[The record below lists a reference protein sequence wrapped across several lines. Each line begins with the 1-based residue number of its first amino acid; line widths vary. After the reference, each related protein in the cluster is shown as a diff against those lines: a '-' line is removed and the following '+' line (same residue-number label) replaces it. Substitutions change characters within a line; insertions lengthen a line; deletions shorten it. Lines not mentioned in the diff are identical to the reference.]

1 MITFMNDINVIDV
14 ISFILGVVVGVCII
28 LSIKLYNAYKRIDE
42 LSGELEFAMIKLERI
57 DYILRIISIRSN
69 YVDNKNNS
77 TPSSTGGRHE
87 A

>member
-1 MITFMNDINVIDV
+1 MNDTIL
-14 ISFILGVVVGVCII
+14 FILGVITGVCII
-28 LSIKLYNAYKRIDE
+28 LSIKLYGAYKRINE
-42 LSGELEFAMIKLERI
+42 LRGELEFAMIKLERV
-57 DYILRIISIRSN
+57 DYILRIISNRSN